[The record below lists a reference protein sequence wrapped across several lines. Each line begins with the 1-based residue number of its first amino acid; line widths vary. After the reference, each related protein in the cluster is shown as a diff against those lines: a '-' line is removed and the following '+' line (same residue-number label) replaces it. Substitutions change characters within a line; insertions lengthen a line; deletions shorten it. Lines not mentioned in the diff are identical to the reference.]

1 MELLDVYDENGN
13 VTGRVVQRG
22 DKSVTFEENEHIA
35 VSIYLLKIIKMN
47 F

>member
-35 VSIYLLKIIKMN
+35 VSIIFIENNKN
-47 F
+47 EF